1 LSATPR
7 GKTPAMQSWSYVA
20 LCLVVPLVWGLA
32 SARAFDWWQAR
43 RPSRPAPMPD
53 DTSVDMYHI

>member
-1 LSATPR
+1 
-7 GKTPAMQSWSYVA
+7 V
-20 LCLVVPLVWGLA
+20 
-32 SARAFDWWQAR
+32 FDWWQAR